1 MLKRFKTFFVAL
13 PLLLGFVA
21 LNPPHVRAAELPGG
35 LSVPDFLKELS
46 PESLLQPPDF
56 SQLVTGLEMLPI
68 NTAQWLA
75 RHLPATMPM
84 VGLGAG
90 FDQEDGFGLAIGVIA
105 LRLGF
110 FNQFDKVFADFK
122 SEGEPGAGGPLEYI
136 ADMAP
141 ALMAWPQFGLTV
153 GGSMHFFEMAAE
165 VHVLPEMDLT
175 LIEGVEFAAQTFS
188 AAGSIRFRI
197 NDPWNFVPAF
207 IIGCSGG
214 YYTGSMMFSARMAD
228 SLPLTENLSVEVLG
242 ETLAIEGSY
251 AFHSET
257 NVTWDLYMVN
267 PEFRMAWAIGP
278 FKPFVGFGV
287 GFTFGE
293 IVGEADVST
302 FVELTAVGGE
312 IVGAEGMNPTQSEK
326 ASKDSYKPAPYVVH
340 PHIGFDLDLGL
351 FAMTAQVELAVMFDS
366 EDEIDNANA
375 GAILSDATS
384 KGATTSVAIVSTI
397 AARVQF

>member
-1 MLKRFKTFFVAL
+1 MLIRFKTFFVAL
-13 PLLLGFVA
+13 PLLMGFVA
-21 LNPPHVRAAELPGG
+21 LNPPQARAVGLPDG
-35 LSVPDFLKELS
+35 LSVPDFLQELS
-46 PESLLQPPDF
+46 PESLLEPPDF

-90 FDQEDGFGLAIGVIA
+90 FDQEDGFGLGIGIIP

-122 SEGEPGAGGPLEYI
+122 SEEEPGAGGPLEYI

-175 LIEGVEFAAQTFS
+175 LIEGVEFAAETFS

-228 SLPLTENLSVEVLG
+228 NLPLTEGLSVEVLG

-251 AFHSET
+251 AFHSVT

-293 IVGEADVST
+293 ILGEADVST

-312 IVGAEGMNPTQSEK
+312 ILGTEGMNPTQSKK
-326 ASKDSYKPAPYVVH
+326 ASSDAYKPAPYVVH

-351 FAMTAQVELAVMFDS
+351 FAMTAQVELAIMFDS
-366 EDEIDNANA
+366 EEEITNASA
-375 GAILSDATS
+375 GDILSDATS
-384 KGATTSVAIVSTI
+384 KGATTSVAIVSTLG
-397 AARVQF
+397 ARVQF

>member
-1 MLKRFKTFFVAL
+1 MLNRFKTLFVAL
-13 PLLLGFVA
+13 PLVVGLVA
-21 LNPPHVRAAELPGG
+21 VTPSHVRAASLPGG
-35 LSVPDFLKELS
+35 LSVPDFLQELT
-46 PESLLQPPDF
+46 PENLLEPPDF

-90 FDQEDGFGLAIGVIA
+90 FDQEDGFGFSVGVIP

-110 FNQFDKVFADFK
+110 FNQFDGVFADFK
-122 SEGEPGAGGPLEYI
+122 NEEEPGAGGPLEYI

-153 GGSMHFFEMAAE
+153 GGSMHFFELAAE

-175 LIEGVEFAAQTFS
+175 LIEGVEFAAETFS
-188 AAGSIRFRI
+188 ASASARFRI
-197 NDPWNFVPAF
+197 NDPWSFVPAF
-207 IIGCSGG
+207 VLGCSVG
-214 YYTGSMMFSARMAD
+214 YYSGSMMFAARMAD
-228 SLPLTENLSVEVLG
+228 NLPLTENLSVDVLG
-242 ETLAIEGSY
+242 ETVAIEGSY
-251 AFHSET
+251 AFHSVT
-257 NVTWDLYMVN
+257 NVSWDLYMVN
-267 PEFRMAWAIGP
+267 PEFRMVWAIGD

-293 IVGEADVST
+293 IIGEADVST

-312 IVGAEGMNPTQSEK
+312 ILGDQDMSPTQSEK
-326 ASKDSYKPAPYVVH
+326 SAIDMYKPAPYVVH
-340 PHIGFDLDLGL
+340 PHVGFDLDLGM

-366 EDEIDNANA
+366 EDEITSADA
-375 GAILSDATS
+375 GQILSDATS
-384 KGATTSVAIVSTI
+384 KGATTSVAIVSTLG
-397 AARVQF
+397 ARVQF

>member
-1 MLKRFKTFFVAL
+1 MLIRFKTFFAALSLLVGLVAL
-13 PLLLGFVA
+13 T
-21 LNPPHVRAAELPGG
+21 PPSAQAAGLPGG
-35 LSVPDFLKELS
+35 LSVPEFLQELS
-46 PESLLQPPDF
+46 PENLLEPPDF

-90 FDQEDGFGLAIGVIA
+90 FDQEDGFGLGIGIIP

-110 FNQFDKVFADFK
+110 FNQFDRVFADFK
-122 SEGEPGAGGPLEYI
+122 NEEEPGTGGPFEYI

-153 GGSMHFFEMAAE
+153 GGSMHFFEVAAE

-175 LIEGVEFAAQTFS
+175 LVEGVEFSAETFS

-228 SLPLTENLSVEVLG
+228 NLPLTENLSVEVLG

-251 AFHSET
+251 AFHSVT
-257 NVTWDLYMVN
+257 NVTWDLYMVS

-293 IVGEADVST
+293 IIGEADVST

-312 IVGAEGMNPTQSEK
+312 IIGDEGMNPTQSEK
-326 ASKDSYKPAPYVVH
+326 SSVDVYKPAPYVVH
-340 PHIGFDLDLGL
+340 PHVGFDLDLGL

-366 EDEIDNANA
+366 EEEFSNANA
-375 GAILSDATS
+375 GAIMSDATS

-397 AARVQF
+397 GARIQF

>member
-1 MLKRFKTFFVAL
+1 MLIRFKTFFAALSLLVGLVAFT
-13 PLLLGFVA
+13 PSPA
-21 LNPPHVRAAELPGG
+21 QAAELPGG
-35 LSVPDFLKELS
+35 LSVPEFLQELS
-46 PESLLQPPDF
+46 PENLLEPPDF

-90 FDQEDGFGLAIGVIA
+90 FDQEEGFGLGIGIIP

-110 FNQFDKVFADFK
+110 FNQFDSVFADFK
-122 SEGEPGAGGPLEYI
+122 NEEEPGAGGPFEYI

-153 GGSMHFFEMAAE
+153 GGSMHFFEVAAE

-175 LIEGVEFAAQTFS
+175 LVEGVEFSAETFS

-228 SLPLTENLSVEVLG
+228 NLPLTENLSVEVLG

-251 AFHSET
+251 AFHSVT
-257 NVTWDLYMVN
+257 NVTWDLYMVS

-293 IVGEADVST
+293 IIGEADVST

-312 IVGAEGMNPTQSEK
+312 IIGDEGMNPTQSEK
-326 ASKDSYKPAPYVVH
+326 SSVDVYKPAPYVVH

-366 EDEIDNANA
+366 EEEFSNANA
-375 GAILSDATS
+375 GEIMSDATS

-397 AARVQF
+397 GARIQF